1 MVMMVGK
8 QGEKRGE
15 IYGNRQKKREKVGER
30 ERGKK
35 ERDSWGKVETVFV
48 LSGRTMSYV

>member
-8 QGEKRGE
+8 QEEKRGE
-15 IYGNRQKKREKVGER
+15 SYGNRQKKKMGER
-30 ERGKK
+30 EREKK
-35 ERDSWGKVETVFV
+35 ERDSSGKVETVFV